1 MDAHDDT
8 SIKPNRSP
16 PSVPGNIA
24 PAFALVSGG
33 LRRRARRVFTP
44 NAIDTMRGLAAQG
57 KSASAIAEVIG
68 STAASV
74 RVKCCHL
81 KIRLRRRGRHRSQI
95 GGHSEVIY
103 LHAADYAAL
112 RRKAAEMQ
120 KSAGEL
126 SGKLLRAII
135 RSDIYEAVLDDD
147 N

>member
-1 MDAHDDT
+1 MDAHDDSST
-8 SIKPNRSP
+8 EPNRS
-16 PSVPGNIA
+16 PSVPGNVV
-24 PAFALVSGG
+24 PALALVSGG
-33 LRRRARRVFTP
+33 LRRGARRVFTP

-81 KIRLRRRGRHRSQI
+81 KITLRRPGRHRSQI
-95 GGHSEVIY
+95 GGHNEVIY
-103 LHAADYAAL
+103 LPAADYAAL
-112 RRKAAEMQ
+112 KRKASEMQ
-120 KSAGEL
+120 KSASEL